1 MVIFIVFLIVL
12 SVFAIYYIM
21 TNKRTAGPTT
31 TEKSQRPTANRT
43 KQSAA
48 NSIRVVIGLSEDKNV
63 KIQNLRYFCIKD
75 KGYHV
80 SVWPKDYDQFDIVEF
95 NIAGMMHRANI
106 DSYLGE
112 FVCRLE
118 SEPTNTYDPNAIK
131 VLAPDG
137 HHVGYVPADL
147 TAEIRKEATLPCPC
161 YCYIGSNNGTYF
173 SDCFIPRSYADEP
186 NVSPPKWKNVK

>member
-1 MVIFIVFLIVL
+1 MVIFIIFLIVL
-12 SVFAIYYIM
+12 SAFAIYYIM
-21 TNKRTAGPTT
+21 TKQNTAGPTA
-31 TEKSQRPTANRT
+31 TEKSQRPTVNRT

-48 NSIRVVIGLSEDKNV
+48 NSIRVVIGPSEDKNV
-63 KIQNLRYFCIKD
+63 KIQNLRYFCVKD

-80 SVWPKDYDQFDIVEF
+80 SVWPKDYYQIDIVEF
-95 NIAGMMHRANI
+95 NIAGMMHRTNI

-112 FVCRLE
+112 FVGRLE

-137 HHVGYVPADL
+137 HHVGYVPANITD
-147 TAEIRKEATLPCPC
+147 EIRKEATLPCPC

-173 SDCFIPRSYADEP
+173 SDCFIPRRYADEP
-186 NVSPPKWKNVK
+186 NVSPL

>member
-1 MVIFIVFLIVL
+1 MIVL
-12 SVFAIYYIM
+12 SVFAIYYVM
-21 TNKRTAGPTT
+21 TSKSTAGPTT
-31 TEKSQRPTANRT
+31 TEKSQRPTPNRT

-48 NSIRVVIGLSEDKNV
+48 NSIRVVIGPAEDENV
-63 KIQNLRYFCIKD
+63 KIQNLRYFCVKD
-75 KGYHV
+75 KGYYV
-80 SVWPKDYDQFDIVEF
+80 SVWPKDYYQIDIVEF
-95 NIAGMMHRANI
+95 NIAGMMHRTNI

-112 FVCRLE
+112 FVGRLE

-137 HHVGYVPADL
+137 HHVGYVPSNL

-186 NVSPPKWKNVK
+186 NVSPSK